1 MFVDN
6 VELTLS
12 SGKGGAGC
20 VSFHTEKF
28 VIKGGPDGGDGGRGG
43 AVWFQV
49 DNNTDT
55 LSHLRGKRHIKA
67 ENGRPGEGRKR
78 YGRSGKDTT
87 VVVPPGTQVVDAETG
102 EVLLDLTEPGTKVK
116 FLEGGKGGLGNVH
129 FKSSTNQRPTYAQ
142 PGLPGQTRRVRLEMK
157 LIADVGLV
165 GFPNVGK
172 STLISTLSNAR
183 PEIANY
189 EFTTLTP
196 KLGVV
201 HLGEFDS
208 FMMADIPG
216 IIEGASDGRGL
227 GLEFL
232 RHIERTKSLL
242 LMVDATNYR
251 EMAYQLRTLKEE
263 LERYSPEL
271 ARRPYAIALTK
282 IDALS
287 DNEIDG
293 KTEELLEA
301 LNLEPNEI
309 LEARFDADA
318 KLLSYAAPRE
328 SWEDLPDEG
337 PVFILPVSSVSGRNV
352 EPLRFA
358 LGAMVNASRS
368 AGKRA
373 QEELER
379 SEGGEGAPA

>member
-43 AVWFQV
+43 SIWFQV

-87 VVVPPGTQVVDAETG
+87 IIVPPGTQVIDAETG
-102 EVLLDLTEPGTKVK
+102 EVLLDLVESGEKVR

-142 PGLPGQTRRVRLEMK
+142 PGLPGQTRHVRLEMK

-172 STLISTLSNAR
+172 STLISALSNAR
-183 PEIANY
+183 PEIADY

-201 HLGEFDS
+201 SLGEYDS
-208 FMMADIPG
+208 FLMADIPG

-251 EMAYQLRTLKEE
+251 EMRYQMETLQEE
-263 LERYSPEL
+263 LQRYSQEL
-271 ARRPYAIALTK
+271 AGRPYAVGITK

-287 DNEIDG
+287 DNEIDS

-301 LNLEPNEI
+301 LGLAPNEI
-309 LEARFDADA
+309 LDGRFDADR
-318 KLLSYAAPRE
+318 KLLSYAYPRE
-328 SWEDLPDEG
+328 SWEELPSG
-337 PVFILPVSSVSGRNV
+337 RPVFILPFSSVSGRNL

-358 LGAMVNASRS
+358 LGAMVNASRRKE
-368 AGKRA
+368 KRIT
-373 QEELER
+373 EENASGFR
-379 SEGGEGAPA
+379 EGDEK